1 MEKDYKKFDEKF
13 VLRTTIILMAVF
25 LLGIVLA
32 MFQPV
37 TLEEKDVPMPA
48 LQRTTRYAP

>member
-1 MEKDYKKFDEKF
+1 MEKDYKKFDKKF
-13 VLRTTIILMAVF
+13 VLRTTIILMAIF

-32 MFQPV
+32 MFRPI
-37 TLEEKDVPMPA
+37 TPEKDIPA

>member
-13 VLRTTIILMAVF
+13 VLRMTIILMAIF

-37 TLEEKDVPMPA
+37 TPEKDIPA
-48 LQRTTRYAP
+48 PQRTTRYAP